1 MLVTPQPDGYSIGTV
16 LLVEDEALVS
26 VMIEDFLLDL
36 GASEVVV
43 CGSVDDAEMLLALKP
58 VQCAILDVKIGETD
72 SSGLADELERRSV
85 PFFFAT
91 AAGPELVAARHRHRP
106 ILAKPFSN
114 EELLEFLLTVMSD
127 VPREASEWT
136 SSEDASA

>member
-43 CGSVDDAEMLLALKP
+43 CGNIDDAEALLGSKP
-58 VQCAILDVKIGETD
+58 VQCAILDVKVGAAD
-72 SSGLADELERRSV
+72 SSGLADELERRKV

-91 AAGPELVAARHRHRP
+91 AAGPELIAGRHRHRP

-114 EELLEFLLTVMSD
+114 EQLLEFLLTAMSD
-127 VPREASEWT
+127 VPREPSEWT
-136 SSEDASA
+136 GGEVAPT

>member
-1 MLVTPQPDGYSIGTV
+1 MLVTPQSDGYSIGTV

-36 GASEVVV
+36 GAAEVIA
-43 CGSVDDAEMLLALKP
+43 CGTSNDAMLL
-58 VQCAILDVKIGETD
+58 VGQRTVHCAILDVKIGEND
-72 SSGLADELERRSV
+72 SFGLADELERRRV

-91 AAGPELVAARHRHRP
+91 AAGPDIIAERHRHRP

-114 EELLEFLLTVMSD
+114 EQLLEFLHAAMLDSQA
-127 VPREASEWT
+127 PAF
-136 SSEDASA
+136 

>member
-1 MLVTPQPDGYSIGTV
+1 MLVTPQADGYSIGTV

-43 CGSVDDAEMLLALKP
+43 CGNVDEAEALLGLKP
-58 VQCAILDVKIGETD
+58 VHCAILDVKIGATD
-72 SSGLADELERRSV
+72 STGLADELERRKV

-91 AAGPELVAARHRHRP
+91 AAGPELIAARHRHRP

-114 EELLEFLLTVMSD
+114 EQLLEFLLTAMSD
-127 VPREASEWT
+127 APLQSSVWT
-136 SSEDASA
+136 GSPDIPA

>member
-1 MLVTPQPDGYSIGTV
+1 MLMTPQADGYSIGTV

-36 GASEVVV
+36 GATEVIV
-43 CGSVDDAEMLLALKP
+43 CGTVGDAEALVARKP
-58 VQCAILDVKIGETD
+58 LQCAILDVRIGDDD
-72 SSGLADELERRSV
+72 SSNLADELNRRKV

-91 AAGPELVAARHRHRP
+91 AAGPEVIPERHRHRP

-114 EELLEFLLTVMSD
+114 EQLLEFVLVSMAAAEFTPSG
-127 VPREASEWT
+127 
-136 SSEDASA
+136 